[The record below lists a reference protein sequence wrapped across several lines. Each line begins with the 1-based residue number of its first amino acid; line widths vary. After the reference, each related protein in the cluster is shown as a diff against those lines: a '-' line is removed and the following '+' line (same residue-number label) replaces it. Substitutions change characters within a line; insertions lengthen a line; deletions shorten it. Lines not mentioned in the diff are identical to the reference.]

1 MSENE
6 EMAAIGYAG
15 MLIASFSIVFL
26 LIIWSKRKSVV
37 INWPVFGM
45 LPGLAWNISRVHD
58 FATDLLMQNG
68 GTFMF
73 KGPWFTGMDF
83 VLTSDPM
90 NVNHFLSRNFSNYLK
105 GNEYKEIFEP
115 LGDGILAVDSDIW
128 KIQRRIIHSLFHNKR
143 FKAAVERILNHKI
156 SNGLFPVLENAS
168 KLGNVVDLQDIVQ
181 RLTFDNICMLIVGF
195 DPKCLSVELPRVAI
209 EKAFHDMEEAGLHR
223 HLVPSSIWKLQRFL
237 QVGKEKTFRIA
248 WKVLESFVVQHISSK
263 RQQQLNQLE
272 TDDFNVLTYFLSEVE
287 ENGINIKSDKFLT
300 DMAFN
305 LLGAGR
311 DTIAAALVWFFWAV
325 GTHPLVEK
333 KIYQEMKD
341 NLQMKENHT
350 FSFEEL
356 NKLVYLHAVI
366 CEVLRLY
373 PTIPFDHMM
382 SIEEDTLPSGIKIP
396 GNQKLIYSLYSMGR
410 MEEIWGKDCLEFRPE
425 RWISKNGE
433 IVHVPSYKFI
443 AFNTGPR
450 SCLGKN
456 LTFIQ
461 MKAIASAVISNYCF
475 QVVRTYPAKPT
486 PSIVLYMKDG
496 LEVRVSKRHN

>member
-1 MSENE
+1 
-6 EMAAIGYAG
+6 MASIGYTAG
-15 MLIASFSIVFL
+15 MLIIAFFSMAFL
-26 LIIWSKRKSVV
+26 WIIWSKRNLVV
-37 INWPVFGM
+37 IDWPVLGM
-45 LPGLAWNISRVHD
+45 IPGLAWNIYRVHD

-68 GTFMF
+68 GTFML
-73 KGPWFTGMDF
+73 KGPWFGNMDF

-90 NVNHFLSRNFSNYLK
+90 NVNHFLSRNFPNYLK

-115 LGDGILAVDSDIW
+115 LGDGILAADSDIW
-128 KIQRRIIHSLFHNKR
+128 KIQRRIVHSLFHNKR
-143 FKAAVERILNHKI
+143 FKAAVERILNQKI

-168 KLGNVVDLQDIVQ
+168 KLGNVVDLQDIIQ

-195 DPKCLSVELPRVAI
+195 DPECLTVEFPRVAI
-209 EKAFHDMEEAGLHR
+209 EKAFHDMEEASLHR
-223 HLVPSSIWKLQRFL
+223 HLVPSRFWKLLRFL
-237 QVGKEKTFRIA
+237 QVGKEKTFRTA
-248 WKVLESFVVQHISSK
+248 WKVLENFVVQHISTK
-263 RQQQLNQLE
+263 RQQVNNPE
-272 TDDFNVLTYFLSEVE
+272 TDDFDVLTYFLSEVE
-287 ENGINIKSDKFLT
+287 EKGIDIKSDKFLT

-311 DTIAAALVWFFWAV
+311 DTIAAALVWFFWVV
-325 GTHPLVEK
+325 GTHPSVEK
-333 KIYQEMKD
+333 KIYQEMKA
-341 NLQMKENHT
+341 NLPTDQGLRI
-350 FSFEEL
+350 FGFEEL

-373 PTIPFDHMM
+373 PTIPFNHMM
-382 SIEEDTLPSGIKIP
+382 SIHEDTLPSGLKIP
-396 GNQKLIYSLYSMGR
+396 GSQKLVYSLYTMGR

-461 MKAIASAVISNYCF
+461 MKAIASAVILNYCF
-475 QVVRTYPAKPT
+475 QVVRTFPAKPT

-496 LEVRVSKRHN
+496 LEVRVSKRNAC